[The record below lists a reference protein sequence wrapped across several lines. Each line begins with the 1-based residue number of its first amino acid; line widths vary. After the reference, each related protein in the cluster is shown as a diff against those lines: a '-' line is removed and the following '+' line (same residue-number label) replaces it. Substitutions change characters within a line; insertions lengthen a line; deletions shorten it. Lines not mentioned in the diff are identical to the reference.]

1 MGRRNII
8 TLAIIVVLFAF
19 SVSVVAVTDI
29 FGRSGMTLGLDLKGG
44 VYLEYQAEFGNE
56 SAADNAGRLEETKR
70 IIEKRVN
77 ELGVGEPDIYTMN
90 PDRIVVQL
98 PGFADIEGAKSLV
111 GSTAELIFREPV
123 TGVSTSLVGSVNAS
137 DNVIAVASTSG
148 FGVGDVFGV
157 GSGSTAETQT
167 IVDMNQADM
176 TFSVTPGFDYDHAD
190 GESIVNQWTPAIG
203 LIDGEE
209 YVLAGKYLLPKCL
222 ATVDQ
227 TSNQPI
233 VAFEWNDDGAML
245 FSQIT
250 GRLVGQPLGIFL
262 DNELIS
268 AATVK
273 TQIGANGQ
281 IDGLTWEE
289 AENLAIQLNT
299 GALPITLHEVRTQ
312 KIDPIL
318 GADSLHDGLVA
329 GIIGLALIFIFMIVY
344 YKISGLM
351 ACLALLVY
359 GAIVLAIFKLMPV
372 TLTMS
377 GIAAVVLSIG
387 MAVDANVLIFERIK
401 EELRAGKSLGAA
413 IETGFSRAWPAIRD
427 SNFTTIIICIIL
439 FWFGDALGA
448 APVKGFGLTLGI
460 GILVSMLTAII
471 VTRAFMRAL
480 TFTPLAKKVKLFH
493 P

>member
-8 TLAIIVVLFAF
+8 TLAIIIVLFAF
-19 SVSVVAVTDI
+19 SVSVVAMTDI
-29 FGRSGMTLGLDLKGG
+29 FGHSGMTLGLDLKGG

-56 SAADNAGRLEETKR
+56 SSADNAGRLEETKR

-77 ELGVGEPDIYTMN
+77 EWGVAEPDIYTMN

-111 GSTAELIFREPV
+111 GATAELIFCEQAAAV
-123 TGVSTSLVGSVNAS
+123 NTSLVSSVNAS
-137 DNVIAVASTSG
+137 DDIITVASVSG
-148 FGVGDVFGV
+148 FGVGDIFAIGTAD
-157 GSGSTAETQT
+157 TAEVQT
-167 IVDMNQADM
+167 ITDINQGSS
-176 TFSVTPGFDYDHAD
+176 TFSVAPGFAYDHSA
-190 GESIVNQWTPAIG
+190 GEGVINQWTPATG
-203 LIDGEE
+203 LIEGEE
-209 YVLAGKYLLPKCL
+209 YALTGQYLLPNCDVAL
-222 ATVDQ
+222 DQ
-227 TSNQPI
+227 TTNEPI
-233 VAFEWNDDGAML
+233 VQFEWNADGATL

-250 GRLVGQPLGIFL
+250 GRLIGEPLGIFL

-268 AATVK
+268 APTVQA
-273 TQIGANGQ
+273 QISAKGIIEGMSL
-281 IDGLTWEE
+281 DD
-289 AENLAIQLNT
+289 AERLAIQLNT

-318 GADSLHDGLVA
+318 GEDSLHKGLIA
-329 GIIGLALIFIFMIVY
+329 GIIGLALVMVFMITY
-344 YKISGLM
+344 YRISGLM
-351 ACLALLVY
+351 ACLALIVY
-359 GAIVLAIFKLMPV
+359 GAVMLAVFKLMPV

-401 EELRAGKSLGAA
+401 EELRAGRSLGAA
-413 IETGFSRAWPAIRD
+413 VETGFSRAWPAIRD
-427 SNFTTIIICIIL
+427 SNITTLITCIIL

-480 TFTPLAKKVKLFH
+480 VFTPLAKRTNLFH

>member
-1 MGRRNII
+1 MGRKNII
-8 TLAIIVVLFAF
+8 TLAIVIVLFVF
-19 SVSVVAVTDI
+19 SVSVIAVTDI
-29 FGRSGMTLGLDLKGG
+29 FGRHGMTLGLDLKGG

-56 SAADNAGRLEETKR
+56 SAADNAGRLEETR
-70 IIEKRVN
+70 NIIEKRVN

-111 GSTAELIFREPV
+111 GSTAELIFREQA
-123 TGVSTSLVGSVNAS
+123 TAMNTSLVSSVNAS
-137 DNVIAVASTSG
+137 DDVMVVASISS
-148 FGVGDVFGV
+148 FGVGDVFGI
-157 GSGSTAETQT
+157 GSGSTAEMQT
-167 IVDMNQADM
+167 IVDINQADR
-176 TFSVTPGFDYDHAD
+176 TFNITPGFAYSHLA
-190 GESIVNQWTPAIG
+190 GENVINQWTPAIG

-209 YVLAGKYLLPKCL
+209 KALTGKYLLPNSYVSVKDTGEPL
-222 ATVDQ
+222 VQ
-227 TSNQPI
+227 
-233 VAFEWNDDGAML
+233 FEWNADGATL

-250 GRLVGQPLGIFL
+250 GRLIGKPLGIFL
-262 DNELIS
+262 DNDLIS
-268 AATVK
+268 YPNVQS
-273 TQIGANGQ
+273 QIGAKG
-281 IDGLTWEE
+281 IIEGMSLDE
-289 AENLAIQLNT
+289 AQRLSIQLNT

-318 GADSLHDGLVA
+318 GADSLEKGLIA
-329 GIIGLALIFIFMIVY
+329 GIIGLALVVVFMIAY

-359 GAIVLAIFKLMPV
+359 GAIMLAIFKLIPV

-427 SNFTTIIICIIL
+427 SNVTTLITCVIL
-439 FWFGDALGA
+439 YWFGDVLGA

-480 TFTPLAKKVKLFH
+480 VFTPLAKNVKLFH